1 MDRVSQTCRL
11 RHLSFQTEKA
21 YTAWIRRF
29 IKYNNFK
36 HPATLDPE
44 AINAFLTQLAVQLK
58 VAASTQN
65 QALCALLFLYR
76 DFLKIDPGKIDDF
89 QFSQKPKI
97 LPVVLS
103 KEEVRKLLAALSG
116 TPWVVAS
123 LLYGSGLRLM
133 EATRLRVKDVDFEYK
148 QIVVRQGK
156 GRKDRVT
163 MMPGTL
169 VQPLQQQLIEAKK
182 AHNIDLEAG
191 FGAVYLPNA
200 LKRKF
205 PNAEKEWGWQ
215 YVFPSNRRSHD
226 PRGKTIRR
234 HHISESFIR
243 KAVKKAV
250 QKADINKYAGC
261 HALRHSFATHLLENG
276 YDIRTVQELLGHK
289 DIRTTQIYTHV
300 MQRGVATRSP
310 LD

>member
-1 MDRVSQTCRL
+1 MEHVRDTCRL
-11 RHLSFQTEKA
+11 RHLSYQTEKA

-29 IKYNNFK
+29 IKYNNFT
-36 HPATLDPE
+36 HPAAIDPE
-44 AINAFLTQLAVQLK
+44 AINTFLTQLAVQLK

-76 DFLKIDPGKIDDF
+76 DILKIEPGKINDF

-97 LPVVLS
+97 LPVILS
-103 KEEVRKLLAALSG
+103 KEQVRKLLAALSG
-116 TPWVVAS
+116 TPKVVAS

-133 EATRLRVKDVDFEYK
+133 EATRLRVKDVDFEYR
-148 QIVVRQGK
+148 QIIVRQGK

-163 MMPGTL
+163 MMPDIL
-169 VQPLQQQLIEAKK
+169 VDAIQQQLLEAKK
-182 AHNIDLEAG
+182 VHQIDLNAG

-205 PNAEKEWGWQ
+205 PNAEREWGWQ

-226 PRGKTIRR
+226 PRSKTIRR

-250 QKADINKYAGC
+250 QKAGINKYAGC

-300 MQRGVATRSP
+300 MQRGVITKSP